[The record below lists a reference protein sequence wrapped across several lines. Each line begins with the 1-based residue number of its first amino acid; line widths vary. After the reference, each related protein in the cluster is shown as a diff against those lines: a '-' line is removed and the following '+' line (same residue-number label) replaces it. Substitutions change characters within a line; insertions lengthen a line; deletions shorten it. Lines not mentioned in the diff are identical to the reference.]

1 MILQVDGHDVVQPDD
16 LARFVAAKKPGETV
30 TLTVL
35 HDGKKEQVEVTLGKR
50 PDTVGGG

>member
-1 MILQVDGHDVVQPDD
+1 MILQVDGHDVVEPDD
-16 LARFVAAKKPGETV
+16 LAGLIAYRKPGEKV

-50 PDTVGGG
+50 PDSTSEG